1 MICKARAQA
10 VIIRSGRILMARHF
24 DLTVGEQYWCL
35 PGGGVEPGETP
46 EQAVVRELKEETGLN
61 IRIIRRLGA
70 DFFPAVRH
78 GYNQAHTFLAEATGG
93 TLELGYDPEQV
104 DWEIKFLQEVKWLP
118 IEGRLFVQL
127 HSFLTGFRRSVD
139 LSTSW
144 G

>member
-61 IRIIRRLGA
+61 IRRAISI
-70 DFFPAVRH
+70 
-78 GYNQAHTFLAEATGG
+78 
-93 TLELGYDPEQV
+93 
-104 DWEIKFLQEVKWLP
+104 
-118 IEGRLFVQL
+118 
-127 HSFLTGFRRSVD
+127 
-139 LSTSW
+139 
-144 G
+144 